1 MPTFGSGL
9 GHATRMASVANG
21 LKSKGLSVH
30 FSSFK
35 EGLDYLTQSGYPCD
49 SVSPI
54 DVAWSAE
61 GHPSV
66 GLTLQRIP
74 KMFARFSK
82 HVKLEAQRILKL
94 RPKVIFSDSRL
105 SPIIAATLLGLP
117 SLSLLNQIRVLLP
130 KHGILRLAE
139 QAGAEIFGQLWGLS
153 REILIPDLSPPYT
166 IASKNVGRISSVGN
180 KMRYVGYISSNRSSE
195 SDKIAKI
202 RKSLEIDGR
211 KQVFFAQISGPSGT
225 KERLIAEISRAVS
238 ERFVLII
245 SGGMPGG
252 LTEPVRIGNSWFFEW
267 CPIRD
272 ELFEIADYALIRG
285 GHSTIT
291 KSISLGKPMLVLPIP
306 NHTEQ
311 IGNAERVE
319 ELGLGIYLR
328 SNDIS
333 GKTLIESMEMIASN
347 DSYKSKVDHLKK
359 ISSEYDA
366 VATCVEKISEAYEK

>member
-1 MPTFGSGL
+1 
-9 GHATRMASVANG
+9 MASVANG

-35 EGLDYLTQSGYPCD
+35 EGLDYLILSGYPCD

-130 KHGILRLAE
+130 KHGIFRLAE

-333 GKTLIESMEMIASN
+333 GKKLIESMEMIASN

>member
-130 KHGILRLAE
+130 KHGIFRLAE
-139 QAGAEIFGQLWGLS
+139 EAGAEIFGQLWGLS

-166 IASKNVGRISSVGN
+166 IASKNVERISSVGN

-333 GKTLIESMEMIASN
+333 GKKLIESMEMIASN

>member
-130 KHGILRLAE
+130 KHGIFRLAE

-333 GKTLIESMEMIASN
+333 GKKLVESMEMIASN

>member
-130 KHGILRLAE
+130 KHGIFRLAE

-166 IASKNVGRISSVGN
+166 IASKNVERISSVGN

-333 GKTLIESMEMIASN
+333 GKKLIESMEMIASN